1 MDTQTLI
8 ILLVLITGFGVLGFL
23 IRNWILSSQQK
34 PNQLIS
40 DILHSFDSRSHEQAT
55 EIRQQTKSLNER
67 LDNAARII
75 AAVQKNIGEF
85 SEIGRSMRDLQT
97 FLKNPKLRGNIGEEV
112 LADLIT
118 QMFPRTS
125 FHLQYQ
131 FKNGSKVDAAIKT
144 DAGILPIDAKF
155 PLENWQ
161 RLVGAEIEIDRENAR
176 REFYKNVRGHIVSI
190 SEKYILPEEG
200 TLDFALMY
208 IPSEQVYYELVC
220 STEVMTYAKRHRVYP
235 VSPTTLYAHLQT
247 ILLSFAGRQIEVK
260 TKQVFKL
267 LRSMTQDYEKVVSN
281 LGVLGRHITNAY
293 NQMNNVNGVVTQLGQ
308 KLTSTQT
315 IDEINTSDE
324 LKLDSDSDTL
334 QTELS

>member
-1 MDTQTLI
+1 MDSQTLI
-8 ILLVLITGFGVLGFL
+8 ILIAIGAGFGILGFL
-23 IRNWILSSQQK
+23 IRSWILGNQQK
-34 PNQLIS
+34 PDQLIS
-40 DILHSFDSRSHEQAT
+40 DLLHSFDTRSHEQAT
-55 EIRQQTKSLNER
+55 EIRQQTRVLNER

-112 LADLIT
+112 LADLIS
-118 QMFPRTS
+118 QMFPRHS

-131 FKNGSKVDAAIKT
+131 FKNGSRVDAAIKT

-161 RLVGAEIEIDRENAR
+161 RMVGEETESAREVAKK
-176 REFYKNVRGHIVSI
+176 EFIKNVKGHIVAI
-190 SEKYILPEEG
+190 SEKYILPDDG

-208 IPSEQVYYELVC
+208 VPSEQVYYELVC
-220 STEVMTYAKRHRVYP
+220 SSEVMTFAKRHRVYP

-247 ILLSFAGRQIEVK
+247 ILLSFAGKQIEIK

-267 LRSMTQDYEKVVSN
+267 LRGMTQDYEKIVAG
-281 LGVLGRHITNAY
+281 LGVMGRHVTNAY
-293 NQMNNVNGVVTQLGQ
+293 NQMNNVNQAVTQLGQ
-308 KLTSTQT
+308 KLSSTQT
-315 IDEINTSDE
+315 LDEVKNTKE
-324 LKLDSDSDTL
+324 LIPGSDSDTL
-334 QTELS
+334 QPELL